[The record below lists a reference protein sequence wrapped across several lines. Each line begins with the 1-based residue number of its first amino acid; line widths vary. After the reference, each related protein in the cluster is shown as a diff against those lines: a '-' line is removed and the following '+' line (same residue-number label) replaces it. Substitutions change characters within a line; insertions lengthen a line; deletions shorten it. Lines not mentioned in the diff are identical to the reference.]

1 MLRKWDL
8 KAGVLPLW
16 KSNRP
21 QGSLPTLDTTSLW
34 SGVTCPLRMF
44 VLLWK
49 AALYREDS
57 QQMGRGGAEVGGQR
71 VSSLF
76 FKSLV
81 ILLKKKYKTSKP
93 PNKSINVTEVTF
105 SDRFSF
111 FFFVCLS
118 WWCGSCNNLLPLM
131 ILASFPRPLSS
142 HSLMLFWTMI
152 PGSLVTIVSR
162 SPVTWH

>member
-1 MLRKWDL
+1 MKAHSRKERQKCNNFEWMLRKCAL
-8 KAGVLPLW
+8 KAWVLPLW

-49 AALYREDS
+49 AQLYREDA
-57 QQMGRGGAEVGGQR
+57 QQMGRGGAEAGGQR
-71 VSSLF
+71 VTSLV

-81 ILLKKKYKTSKP
+81 ILLKKKKKASKP
-93 PNKSINVTEVTF
+93 PNISANVTKVTF

-111 FFFVCLS
+111 FFFFCMPVLVV
-118 WWCGSCNNLLPLM
+118 WWLQQFV
-131 ILASFPRPLSS
+131 SFDDFGL
-142 HSLMLFWTMI
+142 I
-152 PGSLVTIVSR
+152 P
-162 SPVTWH
+162 